1 MTKQER
7 LHKHVQY
14 WKTIAEHD
22 WQTARSLWRSKRYD
36 GCLFF
41 CHLVCEKFLKA
52 VVVKVTRQDAPRI
65 HDLIRLCV
73 LAGLKLSEDQQ
84 QFLSKINNFNIATR
98 YPVDLK
104 DFYKLAN
111 KEYSYPFYQFTERFI
126 KWVKKDHL

>member
-7 LHKHVQY
+7 LNRHLQY

-41 CHLVCEKFLKA
+41 CHLVCEKILKA
-52 VVVKVTRQDAPRI
+52 VAVKATHQDAPRI

-73 LAGLKLSEDQQ
+73 ITDIKLSDDQQ
-84 QFLSKINNFNIATR
+84 QMLSEINHFNIATR

-104 DFYKLAN
+104 DFYRLAT
-111 KEYSYPFYQFTERFI
+111 KEYSEPFYKFTARFL
-126 KWVKKDHL
+126 KWVKENHL